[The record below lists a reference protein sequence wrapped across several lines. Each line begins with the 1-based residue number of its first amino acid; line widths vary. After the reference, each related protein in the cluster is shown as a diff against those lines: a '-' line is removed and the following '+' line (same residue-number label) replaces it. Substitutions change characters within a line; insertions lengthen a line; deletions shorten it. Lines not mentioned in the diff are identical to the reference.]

1 MKKRVIKYFFFVC
14 ALLFGIA
21 KSSTLYSQNS
31 KQEATINYTINE
43 SWKFSQVDSKDNSKN
58 NIDTKAWSEV
68 SMPHTWNAKD
78 AIDDVP
84 GFFQGP
90 CWYRKDLFIGNESL
104 NKRVV
109 LHFDGANQVT
119 ELYVNEN
126 YVGKHNG
133 GYSAFE
139 FDITSL
145 VISGSKN
152 TIAIRVDNSINPSI
166 PPLSADFT
174 FFGGI
179 YRGISLLIS
188 NKSCISYTEFASSG
202 VLISTP
208 IVSDKEASVEVK
220 TNVNNFSAEKR
231 KYIIKHELISPD
243 GIILSVVSKS
253 IEIVANANT
262 IIVTS
267 PFKIEKPKLWSPDAP
282 FLYSVKTT
290 LSDAK
295 TKIILDQKDTSFG
308 VRWYEFTADKGFFLN
323 GKPLKLIGT
332 NRHQCYKGIGN
343 ALPDEIH
350 VRDIMLIKNMGANF
364 LRVSHYPQ
372 DPLVLSLCDKL
383 GIVTMVEIPI
393 VNAIT
398 TSDAFLNNS
407 LKMIDEMVYQN
418 YNHPSVV
425 CWGYMNEVLL
435 RLPFKDIPEKN
446 IAYCKEVNRQ
456 ATVIEKRLR
465 ELDPKRYTI
474 IPCHGALKLYKEAGL
489 LGIPKIIGWN
499 LYQGWY
505 SPKLEGFEEFVD
517 DFHKEY
523 PKTPFL
529 ITEYGADVDER
540 LHSYTPERFDYT
552 VEYGAV
558 YQEHYLKT
566 ILDRDFISGAT
577 LWNLNDFHSEYR
589 GAAVP
594 HVNKKGI
601 VSQTRELKDT
611 YLLYQAH
618 LLKSPFIAF
627 GSKSWIIRAGV
638 SNDTLLKQPIT
649 VYTNLPKITLT
660 CNGKEL
666 GDFTAENG
674 IVRTNVF
681 CKSGENKLWAFDKNN
696 NQTQD
701 FYSFD
706 CQVVPAYYTD
716 KNVTD
721 LNIML
726 GSNRYFED
734 KDAAVCWIPEQE
746 YTKAGSWGYVGGEA
760 LKVKTKNGTV
770 PASDLNI
777 LNTENDPIFQTQRIN
792 IKEFK
797 ADLPDGNYYVYL
809 YFTHL
814 FPINEKQTLANNLD
828 NVKVAQNSQNFVFD
842 ILING
847 QLWIKDFDILNQ
859 IGSER
864 SVIKKSIVSISEG
877 KGLTVSFNTKGE
889 NKSILNAI
897 RIEKVN

>member
-1 MKKRVIKYFFFVC
+1 VKRVIKYFFVC
-14 ALLFGIA
+14 ALLPGIA
-21 KSSTLYSQNS
+21 QSGALYSQNI
-31 KQEATINYTINE
+31 KQETTINYTINE
-43 SWKFSQVDSKDNSKN
+43 SWKFSQVDAKNNSKN

-68 SMPHTWNAKD
+68 SLPHTWNAKD

-84 GFFQGP
+84 GILQGP
-90 CWYRKDLFIGNESL
+90 CWYRKELFIGDESL
-104 NKRVV
+104 NKRIVI
-109 LHFDGANQVT
+109 HFGGANQVT
-119 ELYVNEN
+119 ELYINEV
-126 YVGKHNG
+126 YVGQHIG

-139 FDITSL
+139 FDITSF
-145 VISGSKN
+145 VVSGKKN

-188 NKSCISYTEFASSG
+188 NKSCIAGNEFAASG
-202 VLISTP
+202 VLVSTP
-208 IVSDKEASVEVK
+208 IVSEKEATVEVK
-220 TNVNNFSAEKR
+220 TTVNNFSAENK
-231 KYIIKHELISPD
+231 KYELKQELISPD
-243 GIILSVVSKS
+243 GIVLFVVSKK
-253 IEIVANANT
+253 IAVNAKKNST
-262 IIVTS
+262 DETS
-267 PFKIEKPKLWSPDAP
+267 PFKILNPKLWSPDSP
-282 FLYSVKTT
+282 LLYSVRTT

-323 GKPLKLIGT
+323 GKALKLIGT
-332 NRHQCYKGIGN
+332 NRHQCYKDIGN

-350 VRDIMLIKNMGANF
+350 VRDIKLIKNMGANF
-364 LRVSHYPQ
+364 LRISHYPQ

-393 VNAIT
+393 VNGIT
-398 TSDAFLNNS
+398 QSDAFLNNS
-407 LKMIDEMVYQN
+407 LQMINEMVYQN
-418 YNHPSVV
+418 YNHPSLV
-425 CWGYMNEVLL
+425 CWGYMNEALL
-435 RLPFKDIPEKN
+435 RLPFKDNPEQN
-446 IAYCKEVNRQ
+446 TAYCKEVNRQ
-456 ATVIEKRLR
+456 ATIIEKRLR

-474 IPCHGALKLYKEAGL
+474 IPCHGALKLYKDAGL
-489 LGIPKIIGWN
+489 LEIPKIVGWN

-505 SPKLEGFEEFVD
+505 SPKIEGFEEFID
-517 DFHKEY
+517 NFHTQY
-523 PKTPFL
+523 PKTPFF

-540 LHSYTPERFDYT
+540 LHSSMPERFDYT

-558 YQEHYLKT
+558 YQEHYLEK

-594 HVNKKGI
+594 HINKKGI

-627 GSKSWIIRAGV
+627 GSKSWTNRAGV
-638 SNDTLLKQPIT
+638 SNDALLKQPIT
-649 VYTNLPKITLT
+649 VYTNLPKITLV

-674 IVRTNVF
+674 IVRTDVY

-706 CQVVPAYYTD
+706 CQLVPRYFTET
-716 KNVTD
+716 NVTD

-734 KDAAVCWIPEQE
+734 KDAALCWIPEQE
-746 YTKAGSWGYVGGEA
+746 YTKKGSWGFVGGEA

-777 LNTENDPIFQTQRIN
+777 LNTENDPIFQTQRIG

-797 ADLPDGNYYVYL
+797 ADLPDGTYYVYL
-809 YFTHL
+809 YFAHL
-814 FPINEKQTLANNLD
+814 FPLNEKQALANNLD
-828 NVKVAQNSQNFVFD
+828 NIKVGKINQNFVFD
-842 ILING
+842 VLING
-847 QLWIKDFDILNQ
+847 QLWLKDYDILLQ

-864 SVIKKSIVSISEG
+864 SVIKKSIVNIANG
-877 KGLTVSFNTKGE
+877 KGLTVTFNTKEE